1 MLARVVVVFWTVA
14 LGTASLAGAELRPE
28 EVGVIAM
35 AASRESREVAEYFV
49 AARGIPESNVFLLPG
64 QPGESVSRAVWEQ
77 EMRPAIGGWLAEDGR
92 GTKIR
97 CLVTCWDVP
106 LRIGKRDPNSPVIVT
121 RKAYLA
127 DARQRYLAKFADAMQ
142 LFQRLAEG
150 AEPAGPY
157 SYDPDTPL
165 ERIAEDFNTAAA
177 AFQKRLEAAASDD
190 EKKQAFVAFEKVV
203 RTAGGDSALVNL
215 AAKPASRG
223 QIPAEGLQQI
233 EREKGKL
240 EGLQRGLLAL
250 AALPD
255 SVARDVQIL
264 GILEET
270 TGVVGAVRWID
281 QQQDLLKKN
290 ETHASFDSELSLLAW
305 PDYPLYRWIENFS
318 NYAFDSLPGKWP
330 TLMVSRLA
338 APQVELVKKLIDTS
352 IAVEKTGLTGKVYLD
367 ARGLAY
373 RPDSA
378 TPGSYSR
385 YDQSIRDLAE
395 RLRQHT
401 KLDVMLDNQKELF
414 QPGQCPE
421 AALYCGWYSLGTYV
435 DAFDWRP
442 GAVGYHIASSEAT
455 QLRKPGSR
463 VWCNAMLEDG
473 ICATLGPVAEPY
485 LAAFP
490 LPEDFFSLLLTGRY
504 TLAETFYRSKP
515 FNSWQMVLV
524 GDPLYN
530 PFKSHPALDL
540 EDLPER
546 MKPTGSP
553 AAQSGR

>member
-1 MLARVVVVFWTVA
+1 MLAMLPRLVVVFWAAV
-14 LGTASLAGAELRPE
+14 LGTASLAWGELRPE
-28 EVGVIAM
+28 EVGVVAM
-35 AASRESREVAEYFV
+35 AESRESREVAEYYV
-49 AARGIPESNVFLLPG
+49 AARGIREANVFLLPG

-77 EMRPAIGGWLAEDGR
+77 EMRPAIGGWLAGEGR
-92 GTKIR
+92 GAKIR

-106 LRIGKRDPNSPVIVT
+106 LKIGKLAPDSPVIVT

-127 DARQRYLAKFADAMQ
+127 DARQRYLARFAEAIQSFQSLAAGDGPGNPPAYAPDAP
-142 LFQRLAEG
+142 LA
-150 AEPAGPY
+150 A
-157 SYDPDTPL
+157 
-165 ERIAEDFNTAAA
+165 IAEDFNRAAA
-177 AFQKRLEAAASDD
+177 AFQKRVEAAASDD
-190 EKKQAFVAFEKVV
+190 EKKQAFVAFDKIV
-203 RTAGGDSALVNL
+203 RTAGGASALVNL
-215 AAKPASRG
+215 VAKQAGGGVGRPVPRA
-223 QIPAEGLQQI
+223 PAEVLQRI
-233 EREKGKL
+233 EWEKGRL
-240 EGLQRGLLAL
+240 EGLQRGVSAL

-255 SVARDVQIL
+255 SVTRDVQIL
-264 GILEET
+264 SLLDESTGI
-270 TGVVGAVRWID
+270 VGAIEWID
-281 QQQDLLKKN
+281 QQQELLNKN

-318 NYAFDSLPGKWP
+318 HYAFDRLPGKWP

-338 APQVELVKKLIDTS
+338 APRVELVKKLIDTS
-352 IAVEKTGLTGKVYLD
+352 IAVEESGLTGKVYLD

-378 TPGSYSR
+378 TPDGYSR

-401 KLDVMLDNQKELF
+401 KLEVVLDNQKELF
-414 QPGQCPE
+414 QPGQCPD
-421 AALYCGWYSLGTYV
+421 AALYCGWYSLGKYV

-473 ICATLGPVAEPY
+473 ISATLGPVAEPY

-504 TLAETFYRSKP
+504 TLAETFYRTKP

-530 PFKSHPALDL
+530 PFKNHPALDL

-546 MKPTGSP
+546 MKSD
-553 AAQSGR
+553 